1 MGYKEPGNTTAQYR
15 ERRRNINAQ
24 EISKKIVGILEDKKG
39 EDIQVF
45 DVKGKSTLTDVI
57 IVVSGN
63 SGPHLKALAGA
74 VQRAMKDIGDS
85 GGRIAGDSESAWIVL
100 DLYDVIVHVF
110 LPEAREYYD
119 IEALWRK

>member
-1 MGYKEPGNTTAQYR
+1 MGYKEPGNTTAQHR

-45 DVKGKSTLTDVI
+45 DVKGKSTLTDII

>member
-1 MGYKEPGNTTAQYR
+1 MGYKEPGNTTAQHR

-24 EISKKIVGILEDKKG
+24 EISKKIVGILEEKKG

>member
-1 MGYKEPGNTTAQYR
+1 MGYKGPGKTTAQHR

-74 VQRAMKDIGDS
+74 VQREMKDIGDS
-85 GGRIAGDSESAWIVL
+85 GGRISGDAESAWIVL

>member
-1 MGYKEPGNTTAQYR
+1 MGYKEPGNTTAQHR

>member
-1 MGYKEPGNTTAQYR
+1 MLKQLLLALKRLLRALGLAARACVAAGRWLFFFAASAGGATGSN
-15 ERRRNINAQ
+15 RRVPRA
-24 EISKKIVGILEDKKG
+24 SA
-39 EDIQVF
+39 
-45 DVKGKSTLTDVI
+45 SRR
-57 IVVSGN
+57 SG
-63 SGPHLKALAGA
+63 L
-74 VQRAMKDIGDS
+74 KDIGDS

>member
-1 MGYKEPGNTTAQYR
+1 MGYKEPGNTTAQHR

-24 EISKKIVGILEDKKG
+24 KNSKKIVGILEDKKG